1 MDSPHFTLCFGFCCS
16 ALHPHKALD
25 FSYPWILPSHFF
37 GFLFQHLDLFGCSY
51 RLMILVCCHFHHHLK
66 KSPGMPRLSIDLF
79 SSLPGILLS
88 FGHFVHRK
96 RATSEHLAESH
107 EQPVQCMIRGD
118 LKNMEYN
125 CPPIPH
131 MYRPFLLV
139 VHFISSCIF
148 GSRLKRRL
156 PFGLGLIT
164 QTSIIV
170 NIFVDNCDFGSF
182 GDIHAVNDA

>member
-1 MDSPHFTLCFGFCCS
+1 
-16 ALHPHKALD
+16 
-25 FSYPWILPSHFF
+25 
-37 GFLFQHLDLFGCSY
+37 
-51 RLMILVCCHFHHHLK
+51 
-66 KSPGMPRLSIDLF
+66 MPRLSIDLF

-125 CPPIPH
+125 WPPIHH

-148 GSRLKRRL
+148 GSSKKSLYHL
-156 PFGLGLIT
+156 HFGLLTKI
-164 QTSIIV
+164 SIIV
-170 NIFVDNCDFGSF
+170 GSLYVRSFLLRTESQLHWQAMILRSAPMSLCDSCP
-182 GDIHAVNDA
+182 IHRTGWLQQNGNMEGKKVLHHQWC

>member
-1 MDSPHFTLCFGFCCS
+1 
-16 ALHPHKALD
+16 
-25 FSYPWILPSHFF
+25 
-37 GFLFQHLDLFGCSY
+37 
-51 RLMILVCCHFHHHLK
+51 
-66 KSPGMPRLSIDLF
+66 MPRLSIDLF
-79 SSLPGILLS
+79 SSLPGILVS

-125 CPPIPH
+125 WPPIHH

-148 GSRLKRRL
+148 GSSKKSVYHLH
-156 PFGLGLIT
+156 FGLLTKI
-164 QTSIIV
+164 SIFAWKLDISNYV
-170 NIFVDNCDFGSF
+170 VLLHDNRWVKRILHWNPRGGRLGRSFCQWQIPIQHFCRWHPLGHWLDIARNIDLWF
-182 GDIHAVNDA
+182 